1 MRSKS
6 FLAIAAVW
14 ACACGGNDGLEPF
27 GGEVGTLMFV
37 TQVPLASSFGV
48 IHSNFSNHGPD
59 VGSAPRGGDLMIRYP
74 DGTLRNLTREA
85 GFGEEGTTQG
95 ANAIAV
101 REPTVHWSGNKAL
114 FSMVIGAPT
123 KQFDPGTT
131 TGWQIYEVS
140 GLARDE
146 AVAIRKVAGQPEGF
160 NNVSP
165 IYGSDDKILFT
176 SDRPRAGEM
185 HLYPQLDEYESQRT
199 TVGIYRLDEGTGKL
213 ELIEHAPSGAF
224 SLSID
229 TFGRLL
235 FVKWDHLQRDQQ
247 GDSPDLAAQYGA
259 ITFTDEAAGASSTSS
274 LAGAEMFPEPRI
286 STDVGADP
294 AIHVL
299 AFNHFFPWEINQDG
313 SGEETINHIG
323 RQEWGGTFTEGNFID
338 DNGLTFRAPDTKTA
352 AVDQLPDDGGTFW
365 IRQDPSEPA
374 SYLAISQREFDL
386 GGKIIRFD
394 GDPTINPE
402 DMRLKEL
409 TEPADGRFRSPLR
422 LANGDYV
429 AVRTSSDGD
438 AAYQLAVLTDTGE
451 RLVVAGRITDGI
463 DRSVEWL
470 TPDQKATY
478 SGPLWELDPVEV
490 APRPVPPA
498 REQLALEAPEQAIFD
513 EVGVT
518 RAELST
524 WLRERE
530 LALIV
535 SRNVTQRDRNDV
547 QQPYNLA
554 VPGGVSSTHGDSTVY
569 QVSHMQFVQAD
580 LLRAYESFRQGRRTL
595 ARPIHGPDLLTDAT
609 GTVTLGTDGSMA
621 AFVPAKRALS
631 WQLNA
636 PDGTGVVRERNWL
649 SFAPGEI
656 RVCASCHGVNK
667 QSQTGDGVP
676 MNSPAALRTL
686 LQQWQ
691 TLQ

>member
-1 MRSKS
+1 MRFKS
-6 FLAIAAVW
+6 FLAVVAIW
-14 ACACGGNDGLEPF
+14 ATACGGDDGLDRF
-27 GGEVGTLMFV
+27 TGEVGTILFV
-37 TQVPLASSFGV
+37 TQVPLSSSFGV

-85 GFGEEGTTQG
+85 GFGDEGTTQG

-123 KQFDPGTT
+123 EQFDPGTT

-146 AVAIRKVAGQPEGF
+146 AVAIRKIAGQPEGF

-165 IYGSDDKILFT
+165 IYGSDDQIIFT
-176 SDRPRAGEM
+176 SDRPREGEM

-199 TVGIYRLDEGTGKL
+199 TVGIYRLDESSGKL
-213 ELIEHAPSGAF
+213 ALIEHAPSGAF

-235 FVKWDHLQRDQQ
+235 FVRWDHLQRDQQ

-259 ITFTDEAAGASSTSS
+259 ITFADESPGATSTSS
-274 LAGAEMFPEPRI
+274 LVGAEMFPEPRI
-286 STDVGADP
+286 SSDPGATP
-294 AIHVL
+294 NIHVL

-313 SGEETINHIG
+313 SAEETLNHIG

-338 DNGLTFRAPDTKTA
+338 DPSLTFRAPDLQTA
-352 AVDQLPDDGGTFW
+352 AIDELPDDGGTFYV
-365 IRQDPSEPA
+365 RQDPSEPA
-374 SYLAISQREFDL
+374 SYLAVSQREFDL
-386 GGKIIRFD
+386 GGRIIQFD
-394 GDPTINPE
+394 GAPSINPE
-402 DMRLKEL
+402 DMRLVAL
-409 TEPADGRFRSPLR
+409 TSPDDGRFRSPLR
-422 LANGDYV
+422 LSSGDYV
-429 AVRTSSDGD
+429 AVRTGRDGD
-438 AAYQLAVLTDTGE
+438 AAYQLAVLTRTGD
-451 RLVVAGRITDGI
+451 RLAVAGALTEGI
-463 DRSVEWL
+463 ERSVSWL
-470 TPDQKATY
+470 TPDQNATY
-478 SGPLWELDPVEV
+478 AGPLWELDPVEV

-498 REQLALEAPEQAIFD
+498 RERLPLEAPEQAIFD

-518 RAELST
+518 PAELET
-524 WLRERE
+524 WLRDRE
-530 LALIV
+530 LALVI
-535 SRNVTQRDRNDV
+535 SRDVTQRDRNDV

-554 VPGGVSSTHGDSTVY
+554 VPGGVSSTRGDGKVY
-569 QVSHMQFVQAD
+569 EVSQMQFVQAD
-580 LLRAYESFRQGRRTL
+580 LLRAYESYRTGRRTL

-609 GTVTLGTDGSMA
+609 GTVALGTDGSMA

-649 SFAPGEI
+649 TFAPGEI
-656 RVCASCHGVNK
+656 RVCASCHGINK
-667 QSQTGDGVP
+667 ESQTGDGVP
-676 MNSPAALRTL
+676 TNSPAALRSL